1 MALNKEST
9 ELAPFLKWAGGKRW
23 FVKKHLDLLPKKFN
37 TYIEPFIG
45 SGAVFFKLNP
55 NTAIINDLNT
65 SLMNVYET
73 IKNHPSDLI
82 NELHKHNNHHSKEY
96 YYQIR
101 RHQYE
106 NSIEQAGQFIYLNRT
121 CFNGIYRVNLKGEF
135 NVPIGTK
142 NQVILE
148 NDDFSKI
155 ADRLANVQIFNQDF
169 ESIIDLAKKGDFIFV
184 DPPYTVSHNINGFI
198 KYNETLFSWNDQVR
212 LYESLKRAHKRQV
225 YFLCTNANH
234 ESIYELYKEEYF
246 LKNVVNRYSSI
257 SGKKSSRNQYEEIVI
272 RNYKKER

>member
-1 MALNKEST
+1 MDEVQDKKGMT
-9 ELAPFLKWAGGKRW
+9 PFLKWAGGKRW

-37 TYIEPFIG
+37 TYIEPFVG

-55 NTAIINDLNT
+55 STAIINDLNAN
-65 SLMNVYET
+65 LMNVYET
-73 IKNHPSDLI
+73 IKNHPSDLVH
-82 NELHKHNNHHSKEY
+82 ELQKHSNNHSKEY
-96 YYQIR
+96 YYLIR
-101 RHQYE
+101 SHQYD

-148 NDDFSKI
+148 NDNFLKI
-155 ADRLANVQIFNQDF
+155 SERLSNAQIFNQDF

-184 DPPYTVSHNINGFI
+184 DPPYTVSHNNNGFI

-212 LYESLKRAHKRQV
+212 LCESLKRAHKRQV

-234 ESIYELYKEEYF
+234 ESICELYKEEYF
-246 LKNVVNRYSSI
+246 LKNIVSRYSSI

-272 RNYKKER
+272 RNYK

>member
-1 MALNKEST
+1 MSLSEESS

-55 NTAIINDLNT
+55 MTAIINDLNEN
-65 SLMNVYET
+65 LMNVYKT
-73 IKNHPSDLI
+73 IKNNPSDLVH
-82 NELHKHNNHHSKEY
+82 ELKKHHSNHSKNY
-96 YYQIR
+96 YYYIR
-101 RHQYE
+101 SHQYDDPL
-106 NSIEQAGQFIYLNRT
+106 EQAGQFIYLNRT

-142 NQVILE
+142 TQVILE
-148 NDDFSKI
+148 SDDFLKI
-155 ADRLANVQIFNQDF
+155 SERLANVKIFNQDF
-169 ESIIDLAKKGDFIFV
+169 ESIIEMAQEGDFIFV
-184 DPPYTVSHNINGFI
+184 DPPYTVSHNNNGFI

-212 LYESLKRAHKRQV
+212 LYESLKRAHERHV

-234 ESIYELYKEEYF
+234 QSINELYEEEF
-246 LKNVVNRYSSI
+246 FSKDIVSRYSSI

-272 RNYKKER
+272 RNYK